1 MAEKS
6 FEQLSSEFNTA
17 AEGWMTGA
25 TSAATLTL
33 RFNILLRH
41 CTETEDNK
49 HWLVTKLLET
59 TLKRLGCLTPDT
71 ATDGL
76 TDSFMEQYSTV
87 LDALAAPEAAC
98 VMPEKAPRALAD
110 IALDVLDLRN
120 GSKLM
125 HTERHTYDVF
135 SGLLL
140 SYADKFAATIS
151 KRNLEN
157 PTPQHIAVPKQITLK
172 KPAAAQ

>member
-25 TSAATLTL
+25 TTAATLTL

-49 HWLVTKLLET
+49 YWLVTKLLET
-59 TLKRLGCLTPDT
+59 TLKRLGHLTPAT

-76 TDSFMEQYSTV
+76 SDPFMKEYSTV

-98 VMPEKAPRALAD
+98 VMPEKAPRAIAN
-110 IALDVLDLRN
+110 IALDVLDLGN

-140 SYADKFAATIS
+140 SYADKFTAVIN
-151 KRNLEN
+151 KRNLES
-157 PTPQHIAVPKQITLK
+157 PAPQHIPVPKQITLK
-172 KPAAAQ
+172 KSAAAQ